1 MTMKLTSSWMNEIV
15 QLQKDQE
22 LGQFSLEI
30 PVDSSQLDR
39 NGFFR
44 YIRKDNEVAKYK
56 IRGESLSFLAL
67 TWVSVMKMTNTESAS
82 VLGNTNYPSS

>member
-56 IRGESLSFLAL
+56 NQRRKFYRSSLLHGF
-67 TWVSVMKMTNTESAS
+67 
-82 VLGNTNYPSS
+82 P